1 MIRRM
6 QPVMNLFIPCA
17 LFLSITLAV
26 LPVHASE
33 PSLTEILGNLG
44 FANIVSS
51 SAVTFPSGKYEI
63 SLYAEF
69 TQYYDLNELCLYQ
82 TGTNNSMPIL
92 PGSEGGEGYFSPL
105 TKTFEADSEFGL
117 SLSRN
122 DSLPFMYFTEPAR
135 NIGGQQFAAVYN
147 DLDSPSTFLIGF
159 DDRSYC
165 TDLGDYDYNDMVF
178 SLQLQYYLQVISP
191 YATPGGEGWYANGSN
206 AFASLSDHAVNH
218 DNGTRRVFVQWN
230 GDTFG
235 TDYSQSEPIYM
246 NQNKTAV
253 AIWKNQYYLTV
264 KTIPLD
270 LAIIPGQ
277 GWYDQY
283 QDVALTAAS
292 IPGYNFSYW
301 DVDGTPQANGL
312 ITVTVNINT
321 PHTASAHYTKTLT
334 LTITAESG
342 GSTTPPPGTYA
353 ADQNST
359 LEVTAN
365 PNADYILDHWELDG
379 TSVGSEN
386 PYPVLMNTNH
396 TVRAV
401 FAYSPPP
408 PRFLVTINPTS
419 ASINKG
425 QSVKFNSA
433 VSGGDPPYDHQWYLD
448 NNPVL
453 GGTSDSWIA
462 VFAERGIHY
471 VYLKV
476 TDSSSS
482 SAQSSIARIDVAA
495 PPVGGYSVSG
505 GGSEGGESL
514 MLHLTAVVA
523 LAAGATAV
531 NRKRKRR
538 TK

>member
-1 MIRRM
+1 MFRRM
-6 QPVMNLFIPCA
+6 QPVLSLFILCA
-17 LFLSITLAV
+17 LFLSFSLAV
-26 LPVHASE
+26 LPVRASE

-44 FANIVSS
+44 FANIVNST
-51 SAVTFPSGKYEI
+51 AATFPSGKYKI
-63 SLYAEF
+63 TLYAEF
-69 TQYYDLNELCLYQ
+69 TQYYDLNELCFYQ
-82 TGTNNSMPIL
+82 VGTNNSMPIFEG
-92 PGSEGGEGYFSPL
+92 PEGGDGYFTPL

-122 DSLPFMYFTEPAR
+122 GSLPFRYFTEPSR
-135 NIGGQQFAAVYN
+135 NVGWQQFAVAYN
-147 DLDSPSTFLIGF
+147 DLDSPSMFLIGF

-165 TDLGDYDYNDMVF
+165 SGLGDYDYNDMVF
-178 SLQLQYYLQVISP
+178 SLQLQYYLQVVST
-191 YATPGGEGWYANGSN
+191 YATASGEGWYANGTN
-206 AFASLSDHAVNH
+206 AFASLSDQMVNH
-218 DNGTRRVFVQWN
+218 GNGSRRVFAQWS

-264 KTIPLD
+264 QTIPLG
-270 LAIIPGQ
+270 LADIPGQ
-277 GWYDQY
+277 GWYDPY
-283 QDVALTAAS
+283 QDVTLTAAS
-292 IPGYNFSYW
+292 ILGYNFSYW
-301 DVDGTPQANGL
+301 DVDGTPRANGL
-312 ITVTVNINT
+312 VTVAVNMNA

-342 GSTTPPPGTYA
+342 GSTNPPLGTYA

-359 LEVTAN
+359 FQVTAT

-386 PYPVLMNTNH
+386 PYSVLMNANH
-396 TVRAV
+396 TVRAIFV
-401 FAYSPPP
+401 YSPPP
-408 PRFLVTINPTS
+408 PQFLVTISPMS
-419 ASINKG
+419 ASIDKG

-433 VSGGDPPYDHQWYLD
+433 VSGGAPPYDHQWYLD

-462 VFAERGIHY
+462 TFAESGIHY

-476 TDSSSS
+476 TDSNSN
-482 SAQSSIARIDVAA
+482 SAQSSIARINVAS

-505 GGSEGGESL
+505 GRSRGGESL
-514 MLHLTAVVA
+514 MLHLTALVA
-523 LAAGATAV
+523 LAAGATTI

-538 TK
+538 AK